1 MRKTL
6 TLVAVVIVTLFVCTS
21 CASAEERFYS
31 EKKGIE
37 VVDLA
42 PELNATFREAVEPQ
56 VDYTIEDTFVSLG
69 YSGGAAYCTFHVLST
84 DGEYYTYN
92 VRSIRDA
99 ERLYLLVS
107 PNVPES
113 ERPEDQTIGKFF
125 LDGKELCTN

>member
-31 EKKGIE
+31 DKQGIE

-42 PELNATFREAVEPQ
+42 PELNATFREAVEPY

-99 ERLYLLVS
+99 ERLYLLAS
-107 PNVPES
+107 PNVPLS
-113 ERPEDQTIGKFF
+113 ERPEDPNIGKFF
-125 LDGKELCTN
+125 LDGKELFTN